1 MRMSH
6 RLYRSR
12 TERWIAGVCGGLSM
26 YLDVDVSALRLAFAV
41 LTLWHGFGLLLYLL
55 IVVIVPEEPL
65 REMASDPGLPLP
77 EPPEEDHQRRARTL
91 GTILVFGG
99 AYLLLQQARVFE
111 LVQQSWVVGAVLL
124 AGGLVVLML
133 KSNRRS

>member
-1 MRMSH
+1 MQMPH

-12 TERWIAGVCGGLSM
+12 TERWIAGVCGGLST
-26 YLDVDVSALRLAFAV
+26 YLDVDVSVLRLAFAL
-41 LTLWHGFGLLLYLL
+41 LTFWHGFGLLLYLL

-65 REMASDPGLPLP
+65 REVASAPGLPVP
-77 EPPEEDHQRRARTL
+77 EPPDEEHHRRARTV

-99 AYLLLQQARVFE
+99 AYLLLKQARVFE

-124 AGGLVVLML
+124 AGGLVLLMRN
-133 KSNRRS
+133 SNRRS

>member
-1 MRMSH
+1 MQMPH

-12 TERWIAGVCGGLSM
+12 TERWIAGVCGGLST
-26 YLDVDVSALRLAFAV
+26 YLDVDVSALRMAFAV

-65 REMASDPGLPLP
+65 REVASAPGLPLP
-77 EPPEEDHQRRARTL
+77 EPGDEEHHRRARTL

-111 LVQQSWVVGAVLL
+111 LFQQSWVVGAVLL

>member
-1 MRMSH
+1 MRMPH

-12 TERWIAGVCGGLSM
+12 TERWIAGVCGGLST

-41 LTLWHGFGLLLYLL
+41 LTLWHGFGLLLYVL

-65 REMASDPGLPLP
+65 REVASAPGLPLP
-77 EPPEEDHQRRARTL
+77 EPLDEEHQRRARTL

-111 LVQQSWVVGAVLL
+111 LFQQSWVVGALLL
-124 AGGLVVLML
+124 AGGVVVLML

>member
-1 MRMSH
+1 MRMPH

-12 TERWIAGVCGGLSM
+12 TERWIAGVCGGLST

-65 REMASDPGLPLP
+65 REVASAPGLPLP
-77 EPPEEDHQRRARTL
+77 EPLDEEHHRRARTL

-111 LVQQSWVVGAVLL
+111 LFQQSWVVGALL
-124 AGGLVVLML
+124 LGGGLVVLML
-133 KSNRRS
+133 KSHRRP

>member
-1 MRMSH
+1 MPH

-12 TERWIAGVCGGLSM
+12 TERRIAGVCGGLSA
-26 YLDVDVSALRLAFAV
+26 YLDVDVSAVRLAFAL

-55 IVVIVPEEPL
+55 LVVIVPEEPL
-65 REMASDPGLPLP
+65 HEVASAPGLPPP
-77 EPPEEDHQRRARTL
+77 EPPDEEHHRRARTL

-111 LVQQSWVVGAVLL
+111 LFRQSWVVGAVLL
-124 AGGLVVLML
+124 AGGVVVLML